1 MEVIRNGGYPYDAK
15 LMQHRD
21 VPWFDFLLVMQW
33 SSGRFV
39 NIGPDGVEE
48 VLQDNLKN
56 ILKPREREDEACKV
70 VLKEFG

>member
-1 MEVIRNGGYPYDAK
+1 MYCWPHELII
-15 LMQHRD
+15 
-21 VPWFDFLLVMQW
+21 QW